1 MLTFDFMKQFLLLI
15 AFFPFVAAS
24 QGLFPYMDF
33 NNFFK
38 VFDDGVFTQIE
49 HQPSTDVF
57 FGDELVAYNN
67 SQRDFKVYHNGQS
80 RLLTNQN
87 VSYKASDH
95 LLVWNIGPI
104 INYFEDGQTKVITSF
119 GGDYAVGDS
128 IIVYQ
133 DTRYKTVNAIY
144 QGKVIELYQLTGDMY
159 MPDMIGDNIV
169 AFRDNGNLYK
179 VFWRGQIYELGVYS
193 GVQQLEFFAGTDM
206 LAFNDPNSR
215 TFAVFENGEFLDV
228 EDLYVSKIKACRGFV
243 VYEDV
248 QGNLNY
254 YGKGKQVEL
263 ASFFQFWDAKDDV
276 LVWGEANS
284 TYTLVDGER
293 KMVCNYAAKDVVLKN
308 DVMAFRNNLGGVSGY
323 TDGKLKDITNLTKTE
338 FTISGHAVCIQ
349 LSNRSVLVW
358 YNDQI
363 YQD

>member
-1 MLTFDFMKQFLLLI
+1 
-15 AFFPFVAAS
+15 
-24 QGLFPYMDF
+24 
-33 NNFFK
+33 
-38 VFDDGVFTQIE
+38 
-49 HQPSTDVF
+49 
-57 FGDELVAYNN
+57 
-67 SQRDFKVYHNGQS
+67 
-80 RLLTNQN
+80 
-87 VSYKASDH
+87 
-95 LLVWNIGPI
+95 
-104 INYFEDGQTKVITSF
+104 
-119 GGDYAVGDS
+119 
-128 IIVYQ
+128 
-133 DTRYKTVNAIY
+133 
-144 QGKVIELYQLTGDMY
+144 MY
-159 MPDMIGDNIV
+159 MPEVIGDNIV

-284 TYTLVDGER
+284 TYTLVNGER

-323 TDGKLKDITNLTKTE
+323 IGGKLKDITNLTKTE
-338 FTISGHAVCIQ
+338 YSINGHAVCIQ
-349 LSNRSVLVW
+349 QSNRSVTVW
-358 YNDQI
+358 SNDRL